1 MDSYVDWL
9 AIKILSVSIFS
20 WNSDTEM
27 PTNGLHVQGTTTTK
41 ITGMLKIDTIYVIQ
55 YIDWLSPS
63 LSRDPRMYL
72 NEKTKPWIV
81 NFSNYKKG
89 LVFYI
94 ITAIICVTECKASIH
109 DAHIQVRTWTR
120 FLVGKWNQQQSDN

>member
-9 AIKILSVSIFS
+9 AIKILSVSIFN

-81 NFSNYKKG
+81 NFSNYKKD
-89 LVFYI
+89 LCF
-94 ITAIICVTECKASIH
+94 T
-109 DAHIQVRTWTR
+109 
-120 FLVGKWNQQQSDN
+120 